1 MEKPMDVRK
10 FALDF
15 DLSPFLFCTDSVRG
29 SRIVRAAVDLGVF
42 SRLAK
47 EPGTAEQVAGS
58 LGISVRGTRALLDG
72 LTALQLLGKEKASY
86 RLLPIAEALL
96 VPGSPDYLG
105 DLVQGS
111 VLDQEW
117 DRLAEAVRN
126 GGPAEGV
133 EAVERQKRAEE
144 FFPLLIRF
152 LHVVNRGPAIAA
164 AHALGAGASHRGLRV
179 LDIGCGS
186 AVWSLAVGHA
196 DPEARVTAVDFPGVL
211 AHTRRYVERHG
222 MADRYE
228 YLPGN
233 IQEVSLPE
241 SEYDLAILANIL
253 HSEGEAKSRRLL
265 GRVAEA
271 LRPAGRI
278 AIAEFLPN
286 RERTGPLDP
295 VLFGLRMVL
304 NTEEGGIF
312 SAEEY
317 GEWLAEADF
326 PVVESFEIG
335 SHSPLLVASRGKK

>member
-1 MEKPMDVRK
+1 MEKPVDVRK

-15 DLSPFLFCTDSVRG
+15 DLAPFLFCIDSVRG

-42 SRLAK
+42 SQLAK
-47 EPGTAEQVAGS
+47 NSGTAEEVAGA
-58 LGISVRGTRALLDG
+58 LGVSVRGTRVLLDS
-72 LTALQLLGKEKASY
+72 LTALQLLGKEKGSY

-96 VPGSPDYLG
+96 VPESPDYLG
-105 DLVQGS
+105 DLVHGS
-111 VLDQEW
+111 ILDETW
-117 DRLAEAVRN
+117 DHLAEAVRK
-126 GGPAEGV
+126 GGLA
-133 EAVERQKRAEE
+133 EAVEPVEQQKRAEE

-164 AHALGAGASHRGLRV
+164 ARALGAGAAHRGMRI
-179 LDIGCGS
+179 LDLACGS
-186 AVWSLAVGHA
+186 GVWSLAVAHV

-211 AHTRRYVERHG
+211 EHTRRYGERHG

-241 SEYDLAILANIL
+241 ARYDLAILGHIL
-253 HSEGEAKSRRLL
+253 HSEGEGKSRRLL
-265 GRVAEA
+265 GRIAKA
-271 LRPAGRI
+271 LRPEGRI
-278 AIAEFLPN
+278 AILEFLPN

-295 VLFGLRMVL
+295 VLFGLRMFL

-317 GEWLAEADF
+317 AEWLGEAGF
-326 PVVESFEIG
+326 PEVESFEIG
-335 SHSPLLVASRGKK
+335 THSPLLVASGGKK